1 MPQRPSKDNVI
12 YANFGA
18 KKRVSS
24 PEELPDL
31 RETTQFNAVAR
42 KVRDLVHYY
51 TDQGRLK
58 RGRDYARNNNVLNLK
73 LDGSTI
79 SADVVGSQNE
89 PFRVTI
95 SLPYRDTDDLAAV
108 TAELAELPNGIKRAK
123 AGKLSEDVAETLIGS
138 RAQFWCDCPDH
149 VVCCKHAVAVA
160 YAAADRL
167 EAEPLLAF
175 ELRGLDLLKLEQS
188 LTMQARSISERNVKS
203 HFWDGKTL
211 PDLPSPKKAP
221 ALEDSDESL
230 LRKAM
235 RLVSL
240 TSIDELK
247 AVADIED
254 LYYHLT
260 RE

>member
-24 PEELPDL
+24 PEELPAS
-31 RETTQFNAVAR
+31 RETIQFNAVAR
-42 KVRDLVHYY
+42 KMRDLVHQYA
-51 TDQGRLK
+51 DQGRLK
-58 RGRDYARNNNVLNLK
+58 RGRDYARNSNVLNVK
-73 LDGSTI
+73 LDKSTV
-79 SADVVGSQNE
+79 SADVAGSQNE
-89 PFRVTI
+89 PFHVTI

-123 AGKLSEDVAETLIGS
+123 EGKLSEDISEILIGS
-138 RAQFWCDCPDH
+138 SAQFWCDCPDH

-160 YAAADRL
+160 YVVADRL

-188 LTMQARSISERNVKS
+188 LTMQARSISERDVKT
-203 HFWDGKTL
+203 HFWDGKAL

-254 LYYHLT
+254 LYYYLT

>member
-24 PEELPDL
+24 PEELPAL

-42 KVRDLVHYY
+42 KVRDLVHHH

-58 RGRDYARNNNVLNLK
+58 RGRDYARNSNVLNVK
-73 LDGSTI
+73 LDNSTI

-89 PFRVTI
+89 PFRVAI

-123 AGKLSEDVAETLIGS
+123 EGKLSEEAAEILIGS
-138 RAQFWCDCPDH
+138 NAQFWCDCPDH

-188 LTMQARSISERNVKS
+188 LTMQARSISERDVKS

-211 PDLPSPKKAP
+211 PDLPTPKKAP